1 MEGGVSTIR
10 IDLRSRE
17 TYFGTVNIF
26 VKKYLKIVENISGD
40 VEFFW
45 NFRKFFY
52 H

>member
-10 IDLRSRE
+10 IDSGSRE
-17 TYFGTVNIF
+17 TYFGTVIIF
-26 VKKYLKIVENISGD
+26 VKKFLKIVENISGD
-40 VEFFW
+40 LEFFW